1 MDSLKT
7 VVIDAGIATEENLK
21 LLREL
26 NYNYIRVSR
35 KKLTRYE
42 PVNDS
47 GIVTIK
53 DRLNQPIELLSVK
66 PSDEDSGD
74 RFIWIHSPRKAIKE
88 SGMEQQAVSRYE
100 QELIK
105 IKTSLSGKGGTKQVD
120 KVNRRIGR
128 AQQKY
133 PSVQFQ
139 YQIELI
145 YRDNIAT
152 DLIRLKK
159 EEDKKLNGVYFLRTT
174 PDEKRRSSSGKFTI

>member
-1 MDSLKT
+1 
-7 VVIDAGIATEENLK
+7 
-21 LLREL
+21 
-26 NYNYIRVSR
+26 
-35 KKLTRYE
+35 
-42 PVNDS
+42 
-47 GIVTIK
+47 
-53 DRLNQPIELLSVK
+53 
-66 PSDEDSGD
+66 
-74 RFIWIHSPRKAIKE
+74 
-88 SGMEQQAVSRYE
+88 MEQQAVSRYE